1 MIEFRDPV
9 AERIKTFI
17 LDETALVID
26 NGDYPSDPVWSELKE
41 RGSRVWLRGCD
52 RLAAEVWSKDMDA
65 VCSDTR
71 QLGRALR
78 RGDFH
83 ALIGDSNSFLKGLP
97 LSERIEEIAFI
108 LNARQAVRLSKHFAA
123 KVSVEVPPLPG
134 GAQQMAQYGQ
144 RLFQVCPEH
153 ILIALPFC
161 DEGIE
166 AASGLGRNGVPV
178 TINNQYSLNQALR
191 SIRSASPAYLS
202 ISIGSLAAE
211 VSPEDHSLTTV
222 NLARKILKFFAEHP
236 DELNRT
242 RLIADG
248 LSGFDEVEQMQGF
261 PILTLSPDTAREY
274 HAVRTGKGY
283 GETVRRD
290 GEKKAET
297 AGSRSATAEQSID
310 KRLAEKSLA
319 ARRREYSELK
329 KAIAHT
335 IGSSSTR

>member
-26 NGDYPSDPVWSELKE
+26 NGDYPSDPVWGELKE

-52 RLAAEVWSKDMDA
+52 KLAAEVWSKDMDA

-78 RGDFH
+78 RGEFR
-83 ALIGDSNSFLKGLP
+83 ALISDSNSFLKGLP
-97 LSERIEEIAFI
+97 LPERIAEIAFI

-134 GAQQMAQYGQ
+134 GAEQMAQYGQ

-161 DEGIE
+161 TEGIE
-166 AASGLGRNGVPV
+166 AASGLGRSGIPV
-178 TINNQYSLNQALR
+178 TINNQYSLNQALK
-191 SIRSASPAYLS
+191 SIRSASPAYVS
-202 ISIGSLAAE
+202 ISIGTVAAE
-211 VSPEDHSLTTV
+211 VSPEDRSPTTV

-236 DELNRT
+236 EELNRT

-248 LSGFDEVEQMQGF
+248 LTGYKEVEQMQGF

-274 HAVRTGKGY
+274 HAVRAGNGS
-283 GETVRRD
+283 GEIIRRTP
-290 GEKKAET
+290 EKKAESAGTQST
-297 AGSRSATAEQSID
+297 AAEQSID
-310 KRLAEKSLA
+310 DRLAERSLA
-319 ARRREYSELK
+319 ARRREYAELK
-329 KAIAHT
+329 QAIART
-335 IGSSSTR
+335 IDSN

>member
-9 AERIKTFI
+9 AERIKAFI

-78 RGDFH
+78 RGDFR
-83 ALIGDSNSFLKGLP
+83 ALIGESNSFLKGLP
-97 LSERIEEIAFI
+97 LPERIAEIAFI

-134 GAQQMAQYGQ
+134 GAEQMAQYGQ

-153 ILIALPFC
+153 ILIALPYC
-161 DEGIE
+161 AEGIE
-166 AASGLGRNGVPV
+166 AATGLGRNGIPV
-178 TINNQYSLNQALR
+178 TINNQYSLNQALT
-191 SIRSASPAYLS
+191 SIRSASPAYVS
-202 ISIGSLAAE
+202 ISIGSVAAE
-211 VSPEDHSLTTV
+211 VSPGDHSLTTV

-248 LSGFDEVEQMQGF
+248 LDGFDEVEQMQGF

-274 HAVRTGKGY
+274 HAVRAGKGA
-283 GETVRRD
+283 GETVHRAP
-290 GEKKAET
+290 GKKSEA
-297 AGSRSATAEQSID
+297 AGTQPAAAEQSID
-310 KRLAEKSLA
+310 DRLADKSLA
-319 ARRREYSELK
+319 ARRREYAELK
-329 KAIAHT
+329 RAIALT
-335 IGSSSTR
+335 IDSN